1 MTADD
6 VTLVQERHGRVLV
19 LRLNRPDARNSLTS
33 GLIGEIQRAQVA
45 AGKDDGVDAVI
56 LTGTDPAFCAGL
68 DLAELGGT
76 GENLMAVPDPDIP
89 PGHRWK
95 PLSKP
100 VIGAINGAAVTGGLE
115 LALGCDFLIASEK
128 ARFADT
134 HARFGLAPS
143 WGMTARL
150 PALVGRAFALRMS
163 LSGDFVD
170 AQTALR
176 VGLVTE
182 VVAHDTLLDRALDV
196 ASTIAGND
204 RSGVRTLL
212 ASYRRAERH
221 LLDPA
226 LVVEQETSDEWKKT
240 FDPSVV
246 ADRRSSV
253 IDRGRDQVRR

>member
-1 MTADD
+1 MTDGK
-6 VTLVQERHGRVLV
+6 VLIEEQHGRVRV

-33 GLIGEIQRAQVA
+33 GLIRDLQRAQA
-45 AGKDDGVDAVI
+45 RAGSDDDVDVVV

-68 DLAELGGT
+68 DLRELGAT
-76 GENLMAVPDPDIP
+76 GDNLTAEPAPDVPF
-89 PGHRWK
+89 GHPWA
-95 PLSKP
+95 PMSTP

-115 LALGCDFLIASEK
+115 VALACDFLIASEK

-134 HARFGLAPS
+134 HARLGLVPS

-150 PALVGRAFALRMS
+150 PAVVGRAFALRMS
-163 LSGDFVD
+163 LSGDFLD

-182 VVAHDTLLDRALDV
+182 VVEHESLMEQALQV

-204 RSGVRTLL
+204 RSGVRRLL

-226 LVVEQETSDEWKKT
+226 LAVEQATDAEWKKT

-246 ADRRSSV
+246 ADRRASV
-253 IDRGRDQVRR
+253 IERGRDQTRG